1 MQMMYVMAFLVT
13 LFVVTLGQGRD
24 SSETFAMDSAA
35 VAGQMAAWHG
45 TAHRHCSA
53 NPCDGG
59 LLDVAPLLQ
68 PMLRDAPAFAAS
80 RFVTRVDNVNGI
92 LVTYMPSQ
100 AASRGSATFGGV
112 SA

>member
-1 MQMMYVMAFLVT
+1 
-13 LFVVTLGQGRD
+13 
-24 SSETFAMDSAA
+24 
-35 VAGQMAAWHG
+35 
-45 TAHRHCSA
+45 
-53 NPCDGG
+53 
-59 LLDVAPLLQ
+59 Q

-112 SA
+112 SAALSDLAGIGVESSSFGVWRAAAGRVELSIPPRGGERSVPLSAPFMGGTIPDGSPVIVGRL